1 MAAFKPWSVQWSDL
15 CDSDTEDDDVRF
27 PEEPGYFEVYLRI
40 NNATAW
46 AHRGNCLPI
55 SGSDS
60 LCFMRLLNV
69 CAMRPIGAC
78 DSLFDPPYSFSLQ
91 PCRHSSTA
99 FQTVPVLNE
108 WTPSVA
114 FVVLVISIKW
124 NCGGSL
130 GICCRGST
138 PTRGLQSVDIG
149 LSLWRGSVRGVL

>member
-1 MAAFKPWSVQWSDL
+1 MTADRPFFLGSQ
-15 CDSDTEDDDVRF
+15 VRWRQTSRGMF
-27 PEEPGYFEVYLRI
+27 GGLIYATVTPKTKMCGSQRSPGIPRYIKEKNY
-40 NNATAW
+40 ATAW
-46 AHRGNCLPI
+46 AHRGNCLQM
-55 SGSDS
+55 SGSES
-60 LCFMRLLNV
+60 LCFMRLSNV
-69 CAMRPIGAC
+69 CVMRPIGAC
-78 DSLFDPPYSFSLQ
+78 DSLFDPPYSFPLQ

-138 PTRGLQSVDIG
+138 PTRGL
-149 LSLWRGSVRGVL
+149 